1 VPLSAAAK
9 VKPVPD
15 TVLNSTVKAPVVP
28 LIIIYVF
35 SIVSGTVT
43 TWLPVMVPVNLI
55 TAFRP
60 LDRVPSV
67 TAKVVV

>member
-28 LIIIYVF
+28 LIIVYVF
-35 SIVSGTVT
+35 SILSGMVT
-43 TWLPVMVPVNLI
+43 TWLPVMVPVNFI

-60 LDRVPSV
+60 LETVPSV
-67 TAKVVV
+67 TARAVV